1 MNDVYYNPEQF
12 DLKVVAEIDLS
23 DGDYQFDLRVVW
35 RHLPTGRLLTARDS
49 GCSCPSPFEDYHSI
63 DDLEVMN
70 LDEIVREIRTESEHT
85 TADER
90 ARFLRAVRRAATR
103 TAV

>member
-1 MNDVYYNPEQF
+1 MYNLYYSPERYE
-12 DLKVVAEIDLS
+12 LKVVAEIDLS

-35 RHLPTGRLLTARDS
+35 RHLPTGRILTGRDS
-49 GCSCPSPFEDYHSI
+49 GCSCPAPFEDFRGI

-70 LDEIVREIRTESEHT
+70 LDEIVREIRAETSYT

-90 ARFLRAVRRAATR
+90 ARFLRAVRRAAR
-103 TAV
+103 AAV